1 MNQTLFDHL
10 EAVRRGAKTT
20 VRQKRTPSA
29 YQRTILHD
37 VTRGVRAITV
47 EAGPGSG
54 KTALLEMIAALILEL
69 GLLPQGEKGA
79 FLAFNKDIVG
89 TLKKVIPPEFDV
101 RTVSSLG
108 HLICTQNLSGLKF
121 EPRKYDDLIREIVC
135 EARGASPA
143 ARREL
148 AERLGACVELHV
160 GHALG
165 LDPRLEDWA
174 EAMDAVDAPI
184 LGAETALYTL
194 TLKVLRRGLKLLQD
208 GRVMSFTDQVL
219 APGVFGWRLSTPYRF
234 LLVDELQDLS
244 RAQLGLLQAA
254 TDEHTRVVGV
264 GDQSQSIYSFN
275 GADQDS
281 LRHFTEL
288 FGAIRR
294 PLSIT
299 YRCPWRHVALA
310 QPFGQA
316 LEAAPGAPG
325 GTLDDLS
332 GEEFLALARP
342 GDLVLCRTNAPLVD
356 WCYRLVAAGIPAIVR
371 GRDLARSLVAFTRDA
386 ATFDGTKPQRDQVKD
401 SLPLIDITGQLN
413 GYATFLAE
421 QLTREAEREG
431 RDPGLRLAGLADRL
445 SAITRVLDA
454 GGAQTLGQLV
464 ANIRLLFQGDPER
477 SVVLSTVHRAKGQE
491 AERVFILEPALLPHP
506 KARTP
511 QALQAERC
519 LQFVAFTRSRR
530 DLFFVDAEYSPIPAG
545 LRARE
550 GG

>member
-10 EAVRRGAKTT
+10 ETVRRGAKTT
-20 VRQKRTPSA
+20 VRQKRTPST
-29 YQRTILHD
+29 YQRTILED
-37 VTRGVRAITV
+37 VAQGVRAVTV

-69 GLLPQGEKGA
+69 GLLPAGEKAA

-135 EARGASPA
+135 EARVASPA

-148 AERLGACVELHV
+148 TERLGACVELHV

-165 LDPRLEDWA
+165 LEPQLQDWA

-184 LGAETALYTL
+184 LGAETALHTL

-208 GRVMSFTDQVL
+208 GQVLSFLDQVL

-244 RAQLGLLQAA
+244 RAQLALLQAA

-264 GDQSQSIYSFN
+264 GDQSQSIYGFN

-281 LRHFTEL
+281 MRHFTEL
-288 FGAIRR
+288 FGAMRR

-356 WCYRLVAAGIPAIVR
+356 WCYRLVVTGIPAIVR
-371 GRDLARSLVAFTRDA
+371 GRDLARSLVAFARDA
-386 ATFDGTKPQRDQVKD
+386 ASFDGTKPQRDQVQD
-401 SLPLIDITGQLN
+401 RLPLTDITGRLN

-445 SAITRVLDA
+445 SAITRVLEA

-464 ANIRLLFQGDPER
+464 ADIRLLFQGDPER

-491 AERVFILEPALLPHP
+491 AERVFILEPDLLPHP

-530 DLFFVDAEYSPIPAG
+530 DLFFVDAEHSPIPAG
-545 LRARE
+545 VRARE